1 MLPKRAIV
9 AIVTTAI
16 GLILLFSFKTPDT
29 PGVAAISSRSAVVGG
44 PGAVPTAA
52 VVVASS
58 PSPGNG
64 QGNPPG
70 GGGGQGQGNPPG
82 GGQGGQGGAGG
93 GTIPA
98 NANGTVT
105 GPAVDTRFGT
115 VQVQVTFSKGKIT
128 DITALQL
135 PNTRRRDQMLS
146 QYAAPVLR
154 SEALQAQSAQI
165 DTVSGATYTSM
176 GYEQSLQGAIDQ
188 AHA

>member
-58 PSPGNG
+58 PNPGN
-64 QGNPPG
+64 
-70 GGGGQGQGNPPG
+70 GQGNPPG
-82 GGQGGQGGAGG
+82 GGQGGQGGTGG